1 MQSHLNERNDVLL
14 VCLNMNTRIRTIYTN
29 LNMNLTIL
37 ELISK

>member
-1 MQSHLNERNDVLL
+1 VSLIY
-14 VCLNMNTRIRTIYTN
+14 LNMNTRIRTTYTD

>member
-1 MQSHLNERNDVLL
+1 LQSYLNERNDVSLI
-14 VCLNMNTRIRTIYTN
+14 CHEHKNKNNIYIY